1 MSPGIISG
9 SGGLTVT
16 SGSLQ
21 LDNTATTQ
29 AGNSSFT
36 GNVNITGGTLAINNI
51 AAFNSGNGTTSPLGN
66 MTLASRTITIGA
78 GGVLNLLDGNTTGA
92 NTATI
97 QASMILNG
105 GEVIETNPYN
115 ANNSTLGP
123 LFLNGGTLAT
133 LGGNNSN
140 WQPFMFG
147 ENPLGS
153 GGTVSVSGSAN
164 SYIMLSSGG
173 TAVVN
178 GIVADGFQLAPSNT
192 FSVAGPGTLY
202 VSLPLLNQNNGN
214 SPYGGNAAS
223 LIKTGTGLLVL
234 SASNSYTGA
243 TTISAGTLELGIGGS
258 LASPVAVNVASG
270 GLVFASGLGTAT
282 LGGLSGSGN
291 IALTDLTGGN
301 VLLNL
306 NGDSTTN
313 TTYSGVLSGGG
324 GLTNGGGT
332 LLLTNSN
339 NAYTGLTTVT
349 GGALVLGNTAVLP
362 SLWQNP
368 GGNISV
374 TGGAFGVQAGA
385 NAGEFSLGNVTSIL
399 SNVSFPAG
407 SSLAV
412 QVVSPETFTLSNSI
426 SGAQGLLKLGSGT
439 LAMSA
444 SNSFTGG
451 TTLSAGGLKLSN
463 SNALMNS
470 TLTDNVAGGLI
481 FGTSGVY
488 NIGSLAGAGSF
499 SMLAAG
505 GGGVTLSLGANNAT
519 STYSGVLTGTGG
531 ITKVGTGVEVL
542 SGSSVYTS
550 TTVSG
555 GTLTLVGV
563 AYSGTAST
571 TTKSYTIN
579 SGGLLSLNLSGLDG
593 SDNGGNSEPYSSTFS
608 GAAR

>member
-192 FSVAGPGTLY
+192 FSVAGPGALY

-306 NGDSTTN
+306 NGASTTN
-313 TTYSGVLSGGG
+313 TTYSGVYERRRRLDERGRHAVADQFEQRLYRPDHGHRRSPRPGQHGRFALPLAEPGRQYLRHRGRVRRSGRRQRRR
-324 GLTNGGGT
+324 
-332 LLLTNSN
+332 
-339 NAYTGLTTVT
+339 V
-349 GGALVLGNTAVLP
+349 
-362 SLWQNP
+362 QP
-368 GGNISV
+368 G
-374 TGGAFGVQAGA
+374 QRHQHLEQC
-385 NAGEFSLGNVTSIL
+385 EFSCRIEPRRPGRIAGDVHPLEFDQRRPGPPEARQRHPGDAAPPTVL
-399 SNVSFPAG
+399 RVAPRFRPAG
-407 SSLAV
+407 SSC
-412 QVVSPETFTLSNSI
+412 PTPT
-426 SGAQGLLKLGSGT
+426 
-439 LAMSA
+439 
-444 SNSFTGG
+444 
-451 TTLSAGGLKLSN
+451 
-463 SNALMNS
+463 
-470 TLTDNVAGGLI
+470 
-481 FGTSGVY
+481 
-488 NIGSLAGAGSF
+488 
-499 SMLAAG
+499 
-505 GGGVTLSLGANNAT
+505 
-519 STYSGVLTGTGG
+519 
-531 ITKVGTGVEVL
+531 
-542 SGSSVYTS
+542 
-550 TTVSG
+550 
-555 GTLTLVGV
+555 
-563 AYSGTAST
+563 
-571 TTKSYTIN
+571 
-579 SGGLLSLNLSGLDG
+579 
-593 SDNGGNSEPYSSTFS
+593 P
-608 GAAR
+608 